1 MKFKSYT
8 ADEANRFVGATA
20 ILGEVVAQCSRLH
33 YTANNKDEK
42 DAILEF
48 MNKYVRKRAYLNIDN
63 KEEVEQ
69 VYSEVKPLIRE
80 GITVEYIM
88 QNTLYA
94 YRQRV

>member
-1 MKFKSYT
+1 MEFKSYT

-33 YTANNKDEK
+33 DITESEEEK

-63 KEEVEQ
+63 KEEVER
-69 VYSEVKPLIRE
+69 VYYEEKPLIGQ
-80 GITVEYIM
+80 GITVESIM